1 MIGFTLYTFGIPI
14 KYVILIA
21 LIALYGKYYLENKGI
36 ISTTKFDNVPYT
48 NNNLNLIAKIKEFNA
63 YSPPMVQSILNDYDQ
78 FFFIH
83 NKIITDNTD
92 FSNQYV
98 EKLNGKL
105 NDIYNNFHSLVHTF
119 QNNDI
124 VRKYHQ
130 QVLQE
135 IREHLT
141 KTFKISYNK
150 CITDIDNDTHSKQFL
165 PQTDVNRTKPSNVY
179 SMDGE
184 ADKIL

>member
-1 MIGFTLYTFGIPI
+1 MKFSNFLLSNITTNSSLLLMIGFTLYTFGIPI

-92 FSNQYV
+92 F
-98 EKLNGKL
+98 
-105 NDIYNNFHSLVHTF
+105 
-119 QNNDI
+119 
-124 VRKYHQ
+124 
-130 QVLQE
+130 
-135 IREHLT
+135 
-141 KTFKISYNK
+141 FKSI
-150 CITDIDNDTHSKQFL
+150 C
-165 PQTDVNRTKPSNVY
+165 
-179 SMDGE
+179 
-184 ADKIL
+184 